1 MAEDWRGLVL
11 EGISAPLSELN
22 VDALQW
28 WADSEGMPLSENNWL
43 ATTLDG
49 YGGYVV
55 NSAGVKAY
63 PSVPAGASATVATL
77 LGGAYRNVVTAF
89 QDGNSL
95 VDIWQTINSSPWCSR
110 CQNGLYPVVLF
121 NNLHATPTTSPPGSY
136 GPPASAPPQNVKDR
150 VSVAW
155 GDLADAHRLT
165 TGQWIGT
172 LAAYSDRFRKAR
184 K

>member
-1 MAEDWRGLVL
+1 MAYDWRGLVL

-22 VDALQW
+22 VDAMQW
-28 WADSEGMPLSENNWL
+28 WADSEGMPAWENNWL
-43 ATTLDG
+43 ATTLGG
-49 YGGYVV
+49 YGGYPV

-63 PSVPAGASATVATL
+63 PSVQAGAQATVATL
-77 LGGAYRNVVTAF
+77 LLGAYAGVVTAF
-89 QDGNSL
+89 QQGNSL
-95 VDIWQTINSSPWCSR
+95 VDIWQQVNSSPWCSH

-121 NNLHATPTTSPPGSY
+121 DNIHATPTTAPPPAS
-136 GPPASAPPQNVKDR
+136 GPPPSAPPQSVKDQ
-150 VSVAW
+150 VSIAW
-155 GDLADAHRLT
+155 GDVANAHRIT